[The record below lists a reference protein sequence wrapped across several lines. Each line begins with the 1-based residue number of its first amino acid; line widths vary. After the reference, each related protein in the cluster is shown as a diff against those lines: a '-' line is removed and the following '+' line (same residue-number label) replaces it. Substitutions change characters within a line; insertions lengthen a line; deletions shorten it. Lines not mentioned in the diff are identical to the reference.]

1 MPKVPAAAVKA
12 QYQLRASFFSNRLD
26 TLGFLHLQQRV
37 QNFATLHS
45 ASLNWSLKISFGVS
59 TAAWDLV
66 KAAQL
71 EPALFFLHPNVLNA
85 EPTLLRYY
93 RCIALL
99 PQKGFQ
105 RLSTCDSELIE
116 TGVKPVPTAKIQ
128 KVLQTLNQMMSF
140 LLEAGGGVSTE
151 KLKGSMYATAG
162 VMIDGSWRNSIGVEG
177 ERVIRSL
184 LLKSLLNHKEV
195 TTITLDDNSVID
207 MATTTETVDQ
217 IVMKTP
223 NVRIVG
229 VKKPKSKGG
238 NLMIFKSE
246 PDIEMVDPTGKVLG
260 GVEIKAGLDP
270 AGALERLGA
279 MLKSFDNILAVSP
292 SAQTILVAS
301 CITDEVEKRI
311 RESNIVKATFI
322 LTEITNDPT
331 VSARFVN
338 KIRGVL
344 GLVDRRM

>member
-1 MPKVPAAAVKA
+1 
-12 QYQLRASFFSNRLD
+12 
-26 TLGFLHLQQRV
+26 
-37 QNFATLHS
+37 
-45 ASLNWSLKISFGVS
+45 
-59 TAAWDLV
+59 
-66 KAAQL
+66 
-71 EPALFFLHPNVLNA
+71 
-85 EPTLLRYY
+85 
-93 RCIALL
+93 
-99 PQKGFQ
+99 
-105 RLSTCDSELIE
+105 
-116 TGVKPVPTAKIQ
+116 
-128 KVLQTLNQMMSF
+128 
-140 LLEAGGGVSTE
+140 
-151 KLKGSMYATAG
+151 
-162 VMIDGSWRNSIGVEG
+162 
-177 ERVIRSL
+177 
-184 LLKSLLNHKEV
+184 
-195 TTITLDDNSVID
+195 